1 MNYILQMVVIV
12 FLFVS
17 GCVGPPSYEDGLL
30 ENIPAVVN
38 EPDYFSLSIL
48 GDEYSEKKEWDLLF
62 TSNPEDLLLT
72 TFVTKDINI
81 TPSDSTILY
90 LINDLNDTVFN
101 ATLLNEFVFTSI
113 DSITF
118 IGNPKKV
125 VFEANNFSGR
135 LEYQIII
142 N

>member
-62 TSNPEDLLLT
+62 TSDPEDMLLT

-81 TPSDSTILY
+81 TPSDSTTLY

-101 ATLLNEFVFTSI
+101 AILLNEFVFTSL

>member
-12 FLFVS
+12 FLLVS

-38 EPDYFSLSIL
+38 ETDYFSLSIL

-62 TSNPEDLLLT
+62 TPNPEDLLLT

-81 TPSDSTILY
+81 TPSDSTTLY
-90 LINDLNDTVFN
+90 LINDLNDTVFY
-101 ATLLNEFVFTSI
+101 ATLLNEFVFTSF

-125 VFEANNFSGR
+125 VIEANNFSGR

>member
-1 MNYILQMVVIV
+1 MGFAFYARSRG
-12 FLFVS
+12 F
-17 GCVGPPSYEDGLL
+17 
-30 ENIPAVVN
+30 
-38 EPDYFSLSIL
+38 
-48 GDEYSEKKEWDLLF
+48 
-62 TSNPEDLLLT
+62 LLT

-101 ATLLNEFVFTSI
+101 ATLLNEFVFTSL

>member
-62 TSNPEDLLLT
+62 TSDPEDMLLT

-81 TPSDSTILY
+81 TPSDSTTLY

-101 ATLLNEFVFTSI
+101 AILLNEFVFTSL

-142 N
+142 D

>member
-62 TSNPEDLLLT
+62 TSDPDDMLIT

-101 ATLLNEFVFTSI
+101 ATLLNEFVFTSL

-125 VFEANNFSGR
+125 VFEANNFSGS
-135 LEYQIII
+135 LDYQIII

>member
-62 TSNPEDLLLT
+62 TSDPEDMLLT

-101 ATLLNEFVFTSI
+101 ATLLNEFVFTSL

>member
-48 GDEYSEKKEWDLLF
+48 GDEYSDKKEWDLLF

-81 TPSDSTILY
+81 TPSDSTTLY

-101 ATLLNEFVFTSI
+101 ATLLNEFVFTSL

>member
-1 MNYILQMVVIV
+1 MVVIA

-101 ATLLNEFVFTSI
+101 ATLLNEFVFTSL

-135 LEYQIII
+135 LEYQLSLIHI
-142 N
+142 

>member
-48 GDEYSEKKEWDLLF
+48 GDEYSDKKEWDLLF

-101 ATLLNEFVFTSI
+101 ATLLNEFVFTSL

>member
-12 FLFVS
+12 FLLVS

-48 GDEYSEKKEWDLLF
+48 GDEYSEKKEWDLFF
-62 TSNPEDLLLT
+62 TPNPDDLLLT

-101 ATLLNEFVFTSI
+101 ATLLNEFVFTSL
-113 DSITF
+113 DSIAF

>member
-72 TFVTKDINI
+72 TFVTKDIKI

-101 ATLLNEFVFTSI
+101 ATILNEFVFTSL

>member
-1 MNYILQMVVIV
+1 MVVIV

-62 TSNPEDLLLT
+62 TSDPEDMLLT

-101 ATLLNEFVFTSI
+101 ATLLNEFVFTSL